1 MNLIPSFL
9 RRSPKPEAVKL
20 EVVTGEVMRSA
31 AIRPEHAEVLRE
43 ATQSNRRIIR
53 MYEAAISTAMTQDFV
68 PTYGS
73 ANAEILTSL
82 DVVRG
87 RCRTLCKDD
96 PTAKAALRVFKNNV
110 VGDDPFPLEMQ
121 VGSWSAD
128 GKTYTLETETNR
140 KIKEAWD
147 EAGLPENCTARG
159 EMSRMEM
166 LQCVEASALRDGS
179 VLARHHR
186 AFPNNKFGYAIELIE
201 SDRLQTAYQGYWGQN
216 PIRFSIERDL
226 TYQYPVAY
234 WILNRHPGDLFG
246 YQSKPTDIF
255 RNRIP
260 ADEIIHFNNLRD
272 RAEQDI
278 GFPEFDS
285 VAQPLHRNKQFDIAH
300 VNAAIRGA
308 CKAFYLTRPIPTG
321 IQYAGDPSSQLGA
334 LGGGGY
340 GSGQTPATN
349 ANTGG
354 ANKFNNLRPGEA
366 ELMEWGIEPKLLD
379 PKFPIESATGFK
391 KDNLKTTASGM
402 GLSYAAISSDYEGFS
417 FSTARAAQIPERDYF
432 KVRQNNMILCFV
444 RKYFNEWLKYAILS
458 GQLPI
463 EYLSRLEELRKAA
476 NFIGKRWPYVNPQDD
491 AKTDI
496 MLVEAKLKSRS
507 AVLRESEGCKDW
519 EAVITT
525 LAEEEK
531 IAEAHDIDLHPDA
544 VVPTIPKG
552 EPGDTKPDGPQS
564 QLT

>member
-1 MNLIPSFL
+1 LNEF
-9 RRSPKPEAVKL
+9 
-20 EVVTGEVMRSA
+20 
-31 AIRPEHAEVLRE
+31 
-43 ATQSNRRIIR
+43 
-53 MYEAAISTAMTQDFV
+53 
-68 PTYGS
+68 
-73 ANAEILTSL
+73 
-82 DVVRG
+82 
-87 RCRTLCKDD
+87 
-96 PTAKAALRVFKNNV
+96 KA
-110 VGDDPFPLEMQ
+110 
-121 VGSWSAD
+121 
-128 GKTYTLETETNR
+128 
-140 KIKEAWD
+140 
-147 EAGLPENCTARG
+147 
-159 EMSRMEM
+159 
-166 LQCVEASALRDGS
+166 
-179 VLARHHR
+179 
-186 AFPNNKFGYAIELIE
+186 
-201 SDRLQTAYQGYWGQN
+201 
-216 PIRFSIERDL
+216 
-226 TYQYPVAY
+226 PVAY

-246 YQSKPTDIF
+246 YQAKPTDYF

-260 ADEIIHFNNLRD
+260 AEDIIHFNNLRD

-334 LGGGGY
+334 LGGIGNTG
-340 GSGQTPATN
+340 TPTSN

-354 ANKFNNLRPGEA
+354 VNKVNNLRPGEA

-379 PKFPIESATGFK
+379 PKFPIESASGFK

-432 KVRQNNMILCFV
+432 KVRQQNMIMCFV

-463 EYLSRLEELRKAA
+463 EYLSRLEEFRKAA
-476 NFIGKRWPYVNPQDD
+476 SFIGKRWPYVNPQDD

-496 MLVEAKLKSRS
+496 MLVEAKLKSRGE
-507 AVLRESEGCKDW
+507 VLRESEGFKDF
-519 EAVITT
+519 EGVITA

-544 VVPTIPKG
+544 TIPTLQNG
-552 EPGDTKPDGPQS
+552 EPGDTKDEGKQA
-564 QLT
+564 QLTSQQ